1 MWRIFLPIFQ
11 TVGHLRLAYHLPS
24 HFLYCWRA
32 GGRRPPFGNA
42 TLIRKAISGM
52 QTEQRYAPSLLG
64 QLPVKHTALLSPLRV
79 PVTWLMV
86 IPASLDPMYYMW
98 SGCRSFEDDSLYRDY
113 DTYFAVRCRLF
124 LVHIGR
130 RTNVNMA
137 YGSTFGVFSL
147 LRPLHSIPCQK
158 NIIMLLV

>member
-79 PVTWLMV
+79 PVTWLMI
-86 IPASLDPMYYMW
+86 IPASLLCIISFTGPGNNTCTWFGEVGSCCCLPLLPQLACSILATWGPPISRALYKYY
-98 SGCRSFEDDSLYRDY
+98 F
-113 DTYFAVRCRLF
+113 
-124 LVHIGR
+124 
-130 RTNVNMA
+130 RT
-137 YGSTFGVFSL
+137 
-147 LRPLHSIPCQK
+147 Q
-158 NIIMLLV
+158 